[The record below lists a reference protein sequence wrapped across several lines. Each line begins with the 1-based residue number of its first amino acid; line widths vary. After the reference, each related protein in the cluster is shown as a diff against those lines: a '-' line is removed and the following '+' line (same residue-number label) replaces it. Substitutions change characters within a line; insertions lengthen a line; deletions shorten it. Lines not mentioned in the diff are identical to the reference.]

1 MVSLQTKGAQSLF
14 WSENWISCLLQWAGN
29 LNFCSGMIWHLLL
42 VMRPKSKYVPSEIK
56 PPLSFNKGIQGIY
69 KQSTVHSVL
78 RKVCLGTEPYSFVY
92 ICQSVHFATLFFLP
106 GVLSLTSVHIHNGP
120 KLFFPTFF
128 HFFQDKRNIAFQSTS
143 FQKVSFIKEFEQK
156 FYRE

>member
-1 MVSLQTKGAQSLF
+1 MNNLFKFSAQKSDWAPFVGNKTK
-14 WSENWISCLLQWAGN
+14 IK
-29 LNFCSGMIWHLLL
+29 I
-42 VMRPKSKYVPSEIK
+42 PSEIK
-56 PPLSFNKGIQGIY
+56 PPLPLKKGIQGIY